1 MTETIGRKLLLGG
14 DTLFCSANNV
24 TTIRCHEVDRMN
36 LAKCQLTSF
45 ES

>member
-24 TTIRCHEVDRMN
+24 TTPFDQM
-36 LAKCQLTSF
+36 S
-45 ES
+45 